1 MLKGEIATLKRGG
14 KVNAL
19 LLNKKKLTLLI
30 YFITST
36 QVVNKKSHK
45 E

>member
-1 MLKGEIATLKRGG
+1 MLKGEIATLERGG

-19 LLNKKKLTLLI
+19 LLNKFFITLFV

-36 QVVNKKSHK
+36 QVINKKSHK